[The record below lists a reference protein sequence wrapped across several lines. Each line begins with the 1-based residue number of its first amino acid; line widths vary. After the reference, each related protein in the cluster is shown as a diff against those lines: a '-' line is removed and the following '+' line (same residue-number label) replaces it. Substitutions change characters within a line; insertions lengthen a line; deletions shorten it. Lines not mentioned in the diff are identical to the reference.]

1 MVLSAIVEL
10 RLDGNSIR
18 VIPPGICRLK
28 RLQELSM
35 VRTGG
40 SLLALSCKGQS
51 LLLEPPMALWPR
63 LHD

>member
-10 RLDGNSIR
+10 RLDGNNIR

-35 VRTGG
+35 VR
-40 SLLALSCKGQS
+40 S
-51 LLLEPPMALWPR
+51 EPVVCAR
-63 LHD
+63 DASQTR